1 MSFTGIDPE
10 GKAKLTKLLN
20 EGSQVL
26 QEVSDLKEGL
36 KESVKALSEELQIK
50 PSVLNKAIRVAHKAD
65 WVNIQEEY
73 DLLDTVLEACGRK

>member
-1 MSFTGIDPE
+1 MLFR
-10 GKAKLTKLLN
+10 
-20 EGSQVL
+20 
-26 QEVSDLKEGL
+26 
-36 KESVKALSEELQIK
+36 SVKALSEELQIK